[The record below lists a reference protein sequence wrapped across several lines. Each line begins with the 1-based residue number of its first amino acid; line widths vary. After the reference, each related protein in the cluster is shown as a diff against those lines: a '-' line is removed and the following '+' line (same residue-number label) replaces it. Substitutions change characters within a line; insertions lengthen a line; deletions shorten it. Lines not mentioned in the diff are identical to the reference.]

1 MTSLPEDL
9 LLLALDD
16 ESGTAPSG
24 PLDLGLAGAELAELA
39 LGGHLVLRDGR
50 LHAQADG
57 RTGDPLLDAVLTEL
71 ARKPVKPSAWLSSRR
86 KGMVAAYGTRLTET
100 GLVTH
105 QRSRAFGVLTTHRY
119 PAADTS
125 VKAGVRAR
133 LDAVATRQT
142 EPDART
148 AALGSLVHAA
158 GLARRL
164 YGGRDGADAR
174 KTLRALAEGD
184 WASRAV
190 SREVAKATAAISAS
204 VAAAVAVSAAAGS

>member
-16 ESGTAPSG
+16 ETGSARSG
-24 PLDLGLAGAELAELA
+24 PLDLGLAGAQLAELA

-50 LHAQADG
+50 LHAPAGG
-57 RTGDPLLDAVLTEL
+57 RTGDPLLDAALTEL
-71 ARKPVKPSAWLSSRR
+71 ARGPVKPSAWLSSRR
-86 KGMVAAYGTRLTET
+86 KGMVATYGTRLAEA

-105 QRSRAFGVLTTHRY
+105 QKSKTLGVLTTHRY

-125 VKAGVRAR
+125 VKAEVRAR
-133 LDAVATRQT
+133 LDAVATRRA
-142 EPDART
+142 EPDPRT
-148 AALGSLVHAA
+148 ATLGALVHAA

-184 WASRAV
+184 WASQAV

-204 VAAAVAVSAAAGS
+204 VAAAAAISAAAGS